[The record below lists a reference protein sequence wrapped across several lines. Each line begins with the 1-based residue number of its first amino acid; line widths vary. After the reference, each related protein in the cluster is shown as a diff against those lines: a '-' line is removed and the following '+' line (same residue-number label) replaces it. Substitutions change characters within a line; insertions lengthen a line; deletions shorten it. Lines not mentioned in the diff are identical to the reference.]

1 MLEIGFLIFGIVL
14 YVLGLRLSRK
24 FENDPVKKEQNTG
37 VFFQLHTQLLVNG
50 FIMILVSLVLIF
62 NKT

>member
-1 MLEIGFLIFGIVL
+1 MLEIGFLILGIVL

-24 FENDPVKKEQNTG
+24 FENNQAKKEQNIG

-50 FIMILVSLVLIF
+50 FIMILVSLLLIF
-62 NKT
+62 NGI